1 MRSPI
6 SSLRASFDRT
16 VSAREAQKNPMS
28 YVHNRL
34 NQAKAELSG
43 ATGAELRRKAAE
55 TIYLKVIAQ
64 SGMKFKTGDAIRKA
78 LRADVMAK
86 NRDAI
91 MRSPVFESIMKMPDD
106 ELRSL
111 AAQQKG
117 DMLVNRY
124 VIETAK
130 AMKTQKAQAQQ
141 EMEKTQVKEH
151 ALAGQG
157 GAMVEKLDQEV
168 LVQEIHER
176 RDGPG
181 LGK

>member
-1 MRSPI
+1 
-6 SSLRASFDRT
+6 
-16 VSAREAQKNPMS
+16 
-28 YVHNRL
+28 
-34 NQAKAELSG
+34 
-43 ATGAELRRKAAE
+43 
-55 TIYLKVIAQ
+55 
-64 SGMKFKTGDAIRKA
+64 MKFKTGDAIRKA
-78 LRADVMAK
+78 LRTDVMAK

-141 EMEKTQVKEH
+141 EMKKTQVKEH

-157 GAMVEKLDQEV
+157 GKITEGTNKQSEV
-168 LVQEIHER
+168 KEAPQPNSTV
-176 RDGPG
+176 